1 MVPNPYLSIEL
12 LLGFV
17 DLLIVQM
24 WVVAL
29 IMLLFIWAFLTLFV
43 VPAVTWEVLLFLFVL
58 LTNTCTRTCAK
69 VVA

>member
-17 DLLIVQM
+17 DLLIIQM

-43 VPAVTWEVLLFLFVL
+43 VLAVTWEILPFLFVPP
-58 LTNTCTRTCAK
+58 
-69 VVA
+69 

>member
-17 DLLIVQM
+17 DLLIIQM

-29 IMLLFIWAFLTLFV
+29 VMLFFVGAFFTLSV
-43 VPAVTWEVLLFLFVL
+43 VLAVPWEILPFLFVPPCFAIWL
-58 LTNTCTRTCAK
+58 FRDRQ
-69 VVA
+69 